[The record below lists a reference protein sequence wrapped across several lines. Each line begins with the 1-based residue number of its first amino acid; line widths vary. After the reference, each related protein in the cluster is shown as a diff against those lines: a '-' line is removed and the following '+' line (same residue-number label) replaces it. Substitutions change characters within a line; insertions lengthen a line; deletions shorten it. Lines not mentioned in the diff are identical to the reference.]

1 MGISQR
7 CQIKIKKHLET
18 TSIDLTLRD
27 EVVSEKPIKR
37 EVKSEISNKK
47 LNRIS
52 NKKLNK
58 REMEVIMFSLKK
70 VHVSAEVSLNA
81 GQNKA
86 DIRDVDR
93 PQINILNPK
102 KLHGN
107 YRLKMRKR
115 LLSSKMDKKQ

>member
-18 TSIDLTLRD
+18 TSIDLTLID

-47 LNRIS
+47 LNR
-52 NKKLNK
+52 
-58 REMEVIMFSLKK
+58 REMEVIMFSLKR
-70 VHVSAEVSLNA
+70 VHVLAEVSLNA
-81 GQNKA
+81 GQNKV
-86 DIRDVDR
+86 DIREVDR
-93 PQINILNPK
+93 PQINILKPK

>member
-27 EVVSEKPIKR
+27 EVVSEKPVKR

-47 LNRIS
+47 LNR
-52 NKKLNK
+52 

-81 GQNKA
+81 GQNKV
-86 DIRDVDR
+86 DIREVDG
-93 PQINILNPK
+93 PQINILKLK

-107 YRLKMRKR
+107 YRLKMHKH
-115 LLSSKMDKKQ
+115 LLSSKMDQKQ